1 MPPIR
6 NIIYSKTNLQIP
18 VAVRA
23 ITVFF
28 LFSLFGIFIGNS
40 HEKEAADFLA
50 VAVKT
55 LRNWRNL
62 CKGPA
67 YKKIGRLVRY
77 STADLAAYAEKTTVH
92 AIQR

>member
-1 MPPIR
+1 MKNSNFSPAPLHT
-6 NIIYSKTNLQIP
+6 SGL
-18 VAVRA
+18 
-23 ITVFF
+23 IT
-28 LFSLFGIFIGNS
+28 
-40 HEKEAADFLA
+40 EKEAADFLA

-77 STADLAAYAEKTTVH
+77 STADLAAYAEKNTVH

>member
-1 MPPIR
+1 MK
-6 NIIYSKTNLQIP
+6 NS
-18 VAVRA
+18 A
-23 ITVFF
+23 ITPAP
-28 LFSLFGIFIGNS
+28 LYPSGLIT
-40 HEKEAADFLA
+40 EKEAAEFLV

-62 CKGPA
+62 CKGPS

-77 STADLAAYAEKTTVH
+77 STADLAAFAEKTTVQ

>member
-1 MPPIR
+1 MKNPT
-6 NIIYSKTNLQIP
+6 SIP
-18 VAVRA
+18 T
-23 ITVFF
+23 IPNTG
-28 LFSLFGIFIGNS
+28 LLT
-40 HEKEAADFLA
+40 EKEAAAYLV

-55 LRNWRNL
+55 LQNWRSL

-77 STADLAAYAEKTTVH
+77 SAPDLAAYAEKTTVQ

>member
-1 MPPIR
+1 MKNSTPPLLSTPAPLSG
-6 NIIYSKTNLQIP
+6 Y
-18 VAVRA
+18 
-23 ITVFF
+23 IT
-28 LFSLFGIFIGNS
+28 
-40 HEKEAADFLA
+40 EKEAAAYLV

-55 LRNWRNL
+55 LQNWRGL

-77 STADLAAYAEKTTVH
+77 STADLAAFAEKNTVQ

>member
-1 MPPIR
+1 MKNSTTTPAPLHI
-6 NIIYSKTNLQIP
+6 SGL
-18 VAVRA
+18 
-23 ITVFF
+23 IT
-28 LFSLFGIFIGNS
+28 
-40 HEKEAADFLA
+40 EKEAAAFLV

-62 CKGPA
+62 CKGPS

-77 STADLAAYAEKTTVH
+77 STADLAAYAEKTTVQ

>member
-1 MPPIR
+1 MK
-6 NIIYSKTNLQIP
+6 NHTST
-18 VAVRA
+18 
-23 ITVFF
+23 TVTTISTSG
-28 LFSLFGIFIGNS
+28 LLT
-40 HEKEAADFLA
+40 EKEAAAYLV

-55 LRNWRNL
+55 LQNWRSL

-77 STADLAAYAEKTTVH
+77 STPDLAAYAEKTTVQ